1 MAVTR
6 RNPIRTMSSLQ
17 EQLLKAGLVDDRK
30 LDRTK
35 QEKDR
40 KARQTR
46 KKHGK
51 SAPPPAA
58 SGSTA
63 AEKKA
68 RHDRELNRKRQEEA
82 KLRERAAQA
91 QDLIDRNKQDRS
103 KGEQPYSFVY
113 RKKIKKIYVT
123 EEQKRQLVGGQL
135 AIATWVAANDG
146 RKFELVPRAVA
157 EKILQRDESFVVD
170 LGESAQAATDEND
183 PYADYKVPDDLTW

>member
-30 LDRTK
+30 LARAK
-35 QEKDR
+35 QEKER

-51 SAPPPAA
+51 SATPPAA

-68 RHDRELNRKRQEEA
+68 RRDRELNRKRQEEA

-123 EEQKRQLVGGQL
+123 EEQKRQLAGGQL
-135 AIATWVAANDG
+135 AITTWVAANDG

-170 LGESAQAATDEND
+170 LGESAQTGPDED
-183 PYADYKVPDDLTW
+183 DSYADYKVPDDLTW

>member
-1 MAVTR
+1 M
-6 RNPIRTMSSLQ
+6 
-17 EQLLKAGLVDDRK
+17 LKAGLVDDKK
-30 LDRTK
+30 LARAR
-35 QEKDR
+35 QEKEK

-58 SGSTA
+58 SGPSA

-68 RHDRELNRKRQEEA
+68 RRDRELNRRRQEEA
-82 KLRERAAQA
+82 RQKERAAQA
-91 QDLIDRNKQDRS
+91 QDLIDSNKQDRS
-103 KGEQPYSFVY
+103 KGEQAYSFVY

-123 EEQKRQLVGGQL
+123 EEQKQQLVSGQL
-135 AIATWVAANDG
+135 AITTWVAANDG

-170 LGESAQAATDEND
+170 LGEPAPAEPDDND
-183 PYADYKVPDDLTW
+183 PYAEYKVPDDLTW

>member
-1 MAVTR
+1 
-6 RNPIRTMSSLQ
+6 MSSLQ

-30 LDRTK
+30 LARAK
-35 QEKDR
+35 QEKER

-123 EEQKRQLVGGQL
+123 EEQKRQLAGGQL